1 MQLSEL
7 IKSRID
13 LYGLSFG
20 LGKKCRKRVN
30 RKTPRVA
37 KTGNHKIAFG
47 QVKPQQVLPKWS
59 KGRRKT
65 RSQSN
70 KTKAQQKKMK
80 RKVKRKATNR
90 QRK

>member
-30 RKTPRVA
+30 RKASRVG
-37 KTGNHKIAFG
+37 KTNHKVAFG
-47 QVKPQQVLPKWS
+47 QVKPQQALPKWS

-65 RSQSN
+65 RQSN
-70 KTKAQQKKMK
+70 KTKAHPKKMK
-80 RKVKRKATNR
+80 RKVKRKTTKR